1 MTLWLSLALYLLGVV
16 GAASSVSR
24 DAYGRNVPAG
34 LREWG
39 VVVFWPIAVAA
50 AICLGLLTAV
60 RSGFRP

>member
-34 LREWG
+34 LREG
-39 VVVFWPIAVAA
+39 VVIVCWPIAVAA
-50 AICLGLLTAV
+50 AICLGLFTAV
-60 RSGFRP
+60 SRGSRP